1 MLGEGS
7 RRRVVRPV
15 VGFRDDDGAEFGRYG
30 LLPHLTRGSS
40 SPSVTR
46 QKRARFAAITCLAS
60 SAALFSPGCGG
71 GLPRAPAVPGD
82 EGFHAVGDTTP
93 PGMDEGPPVGLTLA
107 PGDVVSLRMQ
117 SIEVEIVEGLT
128 VDARGVLH
136 VPLAGDVEVGGIPL
150 TEAEQAIE
158 QAMRRYVSTLRVTV
172 ILTDPQGHQ
181 ASVIGAVST
190 QGRVPI
196 VPGMRVADLLAAA
209 GGLAT
214 GDEGGVVP
222 LADLHAARIVRGG
235 ETLPVSVALA
245 VEGDPRH
252 NVRVAP
258 GDHLYVPPQLGSLIS
273 VIGEVGAARVLAH
286 RPGLRL
292 SQALAM
298 AGGITRDANGGDIR
312 IVRGPSES
320 PSVYR
325 AAIDHVAAGDHPDP
339 VLAPGDIVYVG
350 SSALADFRDFTSAI
364 APIIS
369 VLATG
374 GITVG
379 LTASRP

>member
-1 MLGEGS
+1 
-7 RRRVVRPV
+7 
-15 VGFRDDDGAEFGRYG
+15 
-30 LLPHLTRGSS
+30 
-40 SPSVTR
+40 
-46 QKRARFAAITCLAS
+46 
-60 SAALFSPGCGG
+60 
-71 GLPRAPAVPGD
+71 
-82 EGFHAVGDTTP
+82 
-93 PGMDEGPPVGLTLA
+93 MDETPAVGLTLA
-107 PGDVVSLRMQ
+107 PGDIVSLRMQ
-117 SIEVEIVEGLT
+117 SIEVELVEGLT

-150 TEAEQAIE
+150 TEAEEAIE

-172 ILTDPQGHQ
+172 IVTDPRGHQ

-209 GGLAT
+209 GGLST
-214 GDEGGVVP
+214 GDEESGVVP
-222 LADLHAARIVRGG
+222 IADLHAARIVRGG
-235 ETLPVSVALA
+235 QTLPISVALA

-252 NVRVAP
+252 NVRVEP

-273 VIGEVGAARVLAH
+273 VLGEVGAARVLAH

-312 IVRGPSES
+312 IVRGPTES

-350 SSALADFRDFTSAI
+350 SSALADFRDVTSAI